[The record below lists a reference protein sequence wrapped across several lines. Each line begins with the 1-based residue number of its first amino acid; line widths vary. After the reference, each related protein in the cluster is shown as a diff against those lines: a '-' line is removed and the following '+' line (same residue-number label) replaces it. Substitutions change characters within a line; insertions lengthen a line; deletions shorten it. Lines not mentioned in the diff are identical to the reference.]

1 MKCPGIRGTL
11 GDGVGEVEDMVMMG
25 GGVTGLV
32 EGVGGL
38 LGGLLEDARE
48 ESGEEDGRMGAFIA
62 PETVGEEGLVV

>member
-1 MKCPGIRGTL
+1 MKFPGIRGTL
-11 GDGVGEVEDMVMMG
+11 GDGVGEVEDTVMMG

-48 ESGEEDGRMGAFIA
+48 ESGE
-62 PETVGEEGLVV
+62 